1 MNIVVR
7 RAFQS
12 TPILRGLY
20 RVARS
25 KYHRR
30 RIAAPARAYF
40 KNANEYLKAL
50 DLEDGAIVE
59 VQTTDGLVIAIRR
72 NYMDAAILAE
82 VFLDRSYVRW
92 MAKMPDRPTV
102 IDVGGYIGDFA
113 LFAVKYLNA
122 RKVIVCEPSPRNWTL
137 LQRNVANNHYDDR
150 IDMVNVAVT
159 SGEDVLMNVDA
170 PDRGQAR
177 VTAYGDAA
185 VPRQLV
191 RGVSLAGLIESH
203 GVDVIDLLKIDCEG
217 GEYAILNGA
226 PLAVLSRIRNLVFE
240 FHEIDRFEAQLAAVK
255 KRLAAAGFS
264 LFTHADLVF
273 ATRESN
279 LNRESAAG

>member
-12 TPILRGLY
+12 TPILRDLY

-40 KNANEYLKAL
+40 TNANEYLKAL
-50 DLEDGAIVE
+50 DIEDGAIVE
-59 VQTTDGLVIAIRR
+59 LHTTDGLVITIRR
-72 NYMDAAILAE
+72 NYMDAVIVAE
-82 VFLDRSYVRW
+82 VFLDKCYVTW
-92 MAKMPDRPTV
+92 MVTIPDRPTV
-102 IDVGGYIGDFA
+102 VDVGGYIGDFA

-122 RKVIVCEPSPRNWTL
+122 QRVIVCEPSPSNWTL
-137 LQRNVANNHYDDR
+137 LQKNVATNNYGDR
-150 IDMVNVAVT
+150 IKMVNMAVT

-177 VTAYGDAA
+177 VSAYADAA
-185 VPRQLV
+185 LPRRLV
-191 RGVSLAGLIESH
+191 RGVSLASLMEIH

-217 GEYAILNGA
+217 GEYAILNGT
-226 PLAVLSRIRNLVFE
+226 PLAVLNRVRNLVFE
-240 FHEIDRFEAQLAAVK
+240 FHEIGGFEAQLAAVK
-255 KRLAAAGFS
+255 ERLAAAGFA
-264 LFTHADLVF
+264 LFTRGDLVF
-273 ATRESN
+273 ATRA
-279 LNRESAAG
+279 SAI